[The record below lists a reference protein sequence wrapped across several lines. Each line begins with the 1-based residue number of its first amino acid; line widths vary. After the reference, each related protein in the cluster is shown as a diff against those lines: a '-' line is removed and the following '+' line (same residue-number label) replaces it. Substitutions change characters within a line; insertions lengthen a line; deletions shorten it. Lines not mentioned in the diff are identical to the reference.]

1 MSNFV
6 KISALG
12 NRDYIVDEHL
22 TPQAIVEKMGEHLQE
37 KLSQVLPEKP
47 DLILF
52 PEYCD
57 IPANFINSPAKTLE
71 YCQIRGD
78 QILDLMSGIAR
89 NHLCY
94 IAYSTFRIQHDLT
107 LLNSIVI
114 LDRTGKVI
122 GEYNKNFLTLGEI
135 EDYGAVCGKEAPIIE
150 CDFGRIACAVCFDLN
165 FDQLRLK
172 YVEQKPDVILFS
184 SNFHGALMQN
194 YWAYSCRSHFVGAI
208 GGGQPSAIISPV
220 GSILESSTNYFDYVT
235 TTVNLDCAVVH
246 LDFNQK
252 KLAAIKAKYGTKIK
266 MTDPGYLGSVLIS
279 CETEEYKIRDII
291 EEFDVELLDDYLT
304 RLSSYH

>member
-1 MSNFV
+1 M

-12 NRDYIVDEHL
+12 NRDFIVDEHL
-22 TPQAIVEKMGEHLQE
+22 KPQEIVEKMKEHLQE
-37 KLSQVLPEKP
+37 KLSQVLPEQP

-57 IPANFINSPAKTLE
+57 IPANFINSPTKTLA
-71 YCQIRGD
+71 YCHVRGN
-78 QILDLMSGIAR
+78 QILDLISDTAR
-89 NHLCY
+89 KNRCY
-94 IAYSTFRIQHDLT
+94 IAYSTFRIQHDHT
-107 LLNSIVI
+107 ILNSIVV
-114 LDRTGKVI
+114 LDRMGKVV
-122 GEYNKNFLTLGEI
+122 GEYSKNHLTLGEI

-150 CDFGRIACAVCFDLN
+150 CDFGRIACAICFDLN

-172 YVEQKPDVILFS
+172 YVEQKPDIILFS

-208 GGGQPSAIISPV
+208 GGGQPSAIVSPV
-220 GSILESSTNYFDYVT
+220 GTILASSTNYFDYVT

-246 LDFNQK
+246 LDFNYE

-266 MTDPGYLGSVLIS
+266 IDDPGYLGSVLIS
-279 CETEEYKIRDII
+279 CETEEYKISDII

-304 RLSSYH
+304 RLLSYH